1 MSNVINPFNGSD
13 DEYNDYLDHLE
24 RKMMEEQ
31 EPQEM
36 PEDFQ
41 MVATPPTFPSADS
54 IRDLFLASA
63 RPRLPTSDY
72 IKQRLDEQNDPDFQK
87 TMDAVAKV
95 LDKLGVVQKT
105 LDWAEQHHRNKS
117 AK

>member
-41 MVATPPTFPSADS
+41 MVATAPTFPS
-54 IRDLFLASA
+54 
-63 RPRLPTSDY
+63 TDY
-72 IKQRLDEQNDPDFQK
+72 IMQRLDEQNDPNFQK
-87 TMDAVAKV
+87 TMDVVAKV
-95 LDKLGVVQKT
+95 LERNGTFERLIDWHEKQK
-105 LDWAEQHHRNKS
+105 
-117 AK
+117 AKM